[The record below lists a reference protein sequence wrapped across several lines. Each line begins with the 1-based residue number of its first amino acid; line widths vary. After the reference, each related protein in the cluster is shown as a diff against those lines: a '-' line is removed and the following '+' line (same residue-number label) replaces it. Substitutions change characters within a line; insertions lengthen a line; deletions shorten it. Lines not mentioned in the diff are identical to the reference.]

1 MMKNK
6 PDIRF
11 DGFNDAWEQCK
22 FNSVI
27 DFSVPNNTLPR
38 AGLNYENGEVKN
50 IHYGDILV
58 KFGSIVDVNNS
69 NVPWITEGRAEDFK
83 SQWLKN
89 GDVIIADTAED
100 ETTGKAIEVTG
111 ITKNYAVSG
120 LHTMVG
126 RPNQNFAPYYLGHY
140 LNSPS
145 YHNSLLPLMQGIK
158 VLSLNKANI
167 NKTEISFPRDFD
179 EQGQIGTFF
188 QSLDNIITLH
198 QRELENYKLLKKG
211 FLQKLFPS
219 NGDTN
224 PLIRFDGF
232 TDAWELRRLSELFS
246 RGGSGGTPRSTNKA
260 YYNGKIPFLGI
271 SDISNSNGFIDKTE
285 KYITEE
291 GLNNSSAW
299 IVPAGSI
306 SLAMYAS
313 VGKLAILNTDVATS
327 QAFYNMVFNDEN
339 LRNYV
344 YQSLS
349 KANESGEWTKLIST
363 GTQAN
368 LNADK
373 VKNFDISKP
382 TNKEE
387 MAMISSFFMD
397 LDNLIT
403 LHQRE
408 LDNYKELK
416 KGFLQKMFV

>member
-1 MMKNK
+1 MKNK

-11 DGFNDAWEQCK
+11 DGFIDDWELCQFKNIVDVRSGRDYKHLNEGDIPVYGTGGYMLSVDESLSKNEDAVGIGRKGTIDKPYLLKAPFWTVDTLFYAIPRKNYVLEFVHSIFNTINWRK
-22 FNSVI
+22 YDESTGVPSLSKSTINSVI
-27 DFSVPNNTLPR
+27 CCVPV
-38 AGLNYENGEVKN
+38 YK
-50 IHYGDILV
+50 
-58 KFGSIVDVNNS
+58 
-69 NVPWITEGRAEDFK
+69 
-83 SQWLKN
+83 
-89 GDVIIADTAED
+89 
-100 ETTGKAIEVTG
+100 
-111 ITKNYAVSG
+111 
-120 LHTMVG
+120 
-126 RPNQNFAPYYLGHY
+126 
-140 LNSPS
+140 
-145 YHNSLLPLMQGIK
+145 
-158 VLSLNKANI
+158 
-167 NKTEISFPRDFD
+167 
-179 EQGQIGTFF
+179 EQTQIGAFF
-188 QSLDNIITLH
+188 QSLDNLITLH

>member
-1 MMKNK
+1 MKNK

-11 DGFNDAWEQCK
+11 DGFTDAWEQC
-22 FNSVI
+22 N
-27 DFSVPNNTLPR
+27 L
-38 AGLNYENGEVKN
+38 GEVSDKVTKKN
-50 IHYGDILV
+50 SKNEFIETFTNSAEHGIINQRDFFDKDISNEKNLNGYYV
-58 KFGSIVDVNNS
+58 VNEN
-69 NVPWITEGRAEDFK
+69 DFVYNPRI
-83 SQWLKN
+83 S
-89 GDVIIADTAED
+89 
-100 ETTGKAIEVTG
+100 
-111 ITKNYAVSG
+111 
-120 LHTMVG
+120 
-126 RPNQNFAPYYLGHY
+126 NFAPVGPIKRNKLGRTGVMSPLYYVFKTK
-140 LNSPS
+140 N
-145 YHNSLLPLMQGIK
+145 
-158 VLSLNKANI
+158 V
-167 NKTEISFPRDFD
+167 NKTYLEYYFD
-179 EQGQIGTFF
+179 TTIWHKFMKLNGDSGARSDRFAIKDSVFKEMPIPYPSEGEQHQIGIFF
-188 QSLDNIITLH
+188 QSLDNLITLH

>member
-1 MMKNK
+1 MKNK

-11 DGFNDAWEQCK
+11 DGFNEDWEQRK
-22 FNSVI
+22 LENVANFFNQKRVPI
-27 DFSVPNNTLPR
+27 DSELR
-38 AGLNYENGEVKN
+38 
-50 IHYGDILV
+50 
-58 KFGSIVDVNNS
+58 
-69 NVPWITEGRAEDFK
+69 TEGIYPYYGATGIIDYVENYIFDGEYVLLAEDGANITTRNSPIAYITKGKF
-83 SQWLKN
+83 WLNNHAHIMSMIN
-89 GDVIIADTAED
+89 GNNQFLLQILEKQNFTPMNTGTAQPKLNFQTVRKMQLIIPQED
-100 ETTGKAIEVTG
+100 EQQK
-111 ITKNYAVSG
+111 
-120 LHTMVG
+120 
-126 RPNQNFAPYYLGHY
+126 
-140 LNSPS
+140 
-145 YHNSLLPLMQGIK
+145 
-158 VLSLNKANI
+158 
-167 NKTEISFPRDFD
+167 
-179 EQGQIGTFF
+179 IGTFF
-188 QSLDNIITLH
+188 QNLDNLVTLH

>member
-1 MMKNK
+1 MKNDDLGK
-6 PDIRF
+6 MPSIRF
-11 DGFNDAWEQCK
+11 KGFTNAWELRKLSKIYSKINNAFVGTATPYYVDKNTGFFYLESNNVKDGQINR
-22 FNSVI
+22 NS
-27 DFSVPNNTLPR
+27 
-38 AGLNYENGEVKN
+38 EVYINEEFYYQQRDKWLKT
-50 IHYGDILV
+50 GDIVMVQSGHVGHTAVIPDDL
-58 KFGSIVDVNNS
+58 NNS
-69 NVPWITEGRAEDFK
+69 AAHALIMFRGAIEDINPYFVNYQFQTHVAK
-83 SQWLKN
+83 RKLET
-89 GDVIIADTAED
+89 I
-100 ETTGKAIEVTG
+100 TTGNTIKHILASEMKEFIICMPTG
-111 ITKNYAVSG
+111 AE
-120 LHTMVG
+120 
-126 RPNQNFAPYYLGHY
+126 QNRI
-140 LNSPS
+140 
-145 YHNSLLPLMQGIK
+145 GI
-158 VLSLNKANI
+158 
-167 NKTEISFPRDFD
+167 
-179 EQGQIGTFF
+179 FF
-188 QSLDNIITLH
+188 QTLDSLITLH
-198 QRELENYKLLKKG
+198 QRKLDKTKELKKTM
-211 FLQKLFPS
+211 LSKMFPK
-219 NGDTN
+219 NGEDK
-224 PLIRFDGF
+224 PELRFSGF

-408 LDNYKELK
+408 LEKLINIKKTLLK
-416 KGFLQKMFV
+416 HMFV

>member
-1 MMKNK
+1 MKNK

-11 DGFNDAWEQCK
+11 DGFIDDWELCQFKNIVDVRSGRDYKHLNEGDIPVYGTGGYMLSVDESLSKNEDAVGIGRKGTIDKPYLLKAPFWTVDTLFYAIPRKNYVLEFVHSIFNTINWRK
-22 FNSVI
+22 YDESTGVPSLSKSTINSVI
-27 DFSVPNNTLPR
+27 CCVPV
-38 AGLNYENGEVKN
+38 YK
-50 IHYGDILV
+50 
-58 KFGSIVDVNNS
+58 
-69 NVPWITEGRAEDFK
+69 
-83 SQWLKN
+83 
-89 GDVIIADTAED
+89 
-100 ETTGKAIEVTG
+100 
-111 ITKNYAVSG
+111 
-120 LHTMVG
+120 
-126 RPNQNFAPYYLGHY
+126 
-140 LNSPS
+140 
-145 YHNSLLPLMQGIK
+145 
-158 VLSLNKANI
+158 
-167 NKTEISFPRDFD
+167 
-179 EQGQIGTFF
+179 EQTQIGAFF
-188 QSLDNIITLH
+188 QSLDNLITLH

-387 MAMISSFFMD
+387 MAMISSFFMA